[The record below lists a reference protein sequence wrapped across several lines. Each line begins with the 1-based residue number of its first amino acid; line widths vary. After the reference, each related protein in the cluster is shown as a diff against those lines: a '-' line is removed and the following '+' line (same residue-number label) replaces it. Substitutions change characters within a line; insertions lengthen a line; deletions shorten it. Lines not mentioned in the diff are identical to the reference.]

1 VPGHGDLVDLVGLIG
16 LSVPVAG
23 RCLQGDSGSA
33 RSAWAGKAVSGVAA
47 AVTHVSAVAGQRG
60 PGVSVA
66 AEWWAFAVA
75 EVGQRG
81 RAIRHGH
88 AFVGM
93 QVGSP
98 HGAVGVVEVAA
109 RSAGQIDPDAE
120 AGSVACA
127 ACAACAASVA
137 CAACAAAELEW
148 GDIGLGVE
156 RAALVEQQV
165 IRNFASAS
173 WPQPLPSSS
182 FSSLARLEVVPGSR
196 TASREQLAW
205 A

>member
-1 VPGHGDLVDLVGLIG
+1 VPGHEDLVDLVGLIG
-16 LSVPVAG
+16 LFVPVAD
-23 RCLQGDSGSA
+23 RCLKGDSGSA

-66 AEWWAFAVA
+66 AEWWASAVA

-81 RAIRHGH
+81 RAIRHGL
-88 AFVGM
+88 AAVGT

-98 HGAVGVVEVAA
+98 HGAVGVVEVVA
-109 RSAGQIDPDAE
+109 RSAGQIDSDAE

-156 RAALVEQQV
+156 RAALVVQQV

-182 FSSLARLEVVPGSR
+182 FSSLARLEVAPDSH